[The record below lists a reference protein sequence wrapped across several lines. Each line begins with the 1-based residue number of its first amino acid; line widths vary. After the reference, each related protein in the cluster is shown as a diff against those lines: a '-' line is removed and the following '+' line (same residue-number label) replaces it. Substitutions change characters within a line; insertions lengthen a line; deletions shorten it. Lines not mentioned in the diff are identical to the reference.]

1 MGVMENAALLRN
13 TPSLEL
19 KAEDEGKRGEYLR
32 WVGRNAEKKNEMIMK
47 WMDENKTSQGMT
59 RCGRGEQ

>member
-1 MGVMENAALLRN
+1 MNHQETALTHNQWKMGVMENAALLRN

-32 WVGRNAEKKNEMIMK
+32 
-47 WMDENKTSQGMT
+47 
-59 RCGRGEQ
+59 